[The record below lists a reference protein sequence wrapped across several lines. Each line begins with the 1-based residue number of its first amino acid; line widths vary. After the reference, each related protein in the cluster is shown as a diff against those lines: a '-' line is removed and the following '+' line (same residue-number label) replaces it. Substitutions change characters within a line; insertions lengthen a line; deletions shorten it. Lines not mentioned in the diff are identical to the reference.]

1 MGTCTLNNNNYCLS
15 MQKEM
20 IFYFSLQ
27 IAPGSLGG
35 HGSPM
40 SPSKRAFTSSLAP
53 GGPVSPLHSP
63 KPSLGSPKP
72 QHNPLTSQ
80 AFEFLPSAAVSTVK
94 FVEFVILFCVH
105 FL

>member
-1 MGTCTLNNNNYCLS
+1 
-15 MQKEM
+15 
-20 IFYFSLQ
+20 
-27 IAPGSLGG
+27 
-35 HGSPM
+35 M

-80 AFEFLPSAAVSTVK
+80 AFEFLPSAAVSTFK
-94 FVEFVILFCVH
+94 FVELVILLSFH

>member
-1 MGTCTLNNNNYCLS
+1 MNNNNYCLS
-15 MQKEM
+15 KQMEM

-94 FVEFVILFCVH
+94 FVEFVILFSIH